1 MGQNN
6 TDSVGFVET
15 RTIRVVEQ
23 EEPLPLECG
32 KTLGPIDVA
41 YETCGQ
47 LNDSGDNAILIC
59 HALSGNAHV
68 AGYNH
73 PADEKPGWWDGMIGP
88 GKGIDTNKYFVIC
101 SNFLGGCSGTTGPSA
116 MNPVTGR
123 PYGLDFPII
132 TIAKRAGPKES
143 LGACPTNSF
152 RGILS
157 FSVSAVA
164 PDLSVPLPVGAR
176 CRPFAT
182 GSRPTCKP

>member
-1 MGQNN
+1 MQFPEGFQKFFLSSLRPSHPHQKRALQGTTLSYTFADMGQNN
-6 TDSVGFVET
+6 TDSVGFMET

-73 PADEKPGWWDGMIGP
+73 PRSPA
-88 GKGIDTNKYFVIC
+88 
-101 SNFLGGCSGTTGPSA
+101 GGTA
-116 MNPVTGR
+116 
-123 PYGLDFPII
+123 
-132 TIAKRAGPKES
+132 
-143 LGACPTNSF
+143 
-152 RGILS
+152 
-157 FSVSAVA
+157 
-164 PDLSVPLPVGAR
+164 
-176 CRPFAT
+176 
-182 GSRPTCKP
+182 